1 MRNNLPV
8 TTVEYPIPD
17 DCFIVSKTDAKGRI
31 TYCNDAFIEASGFA
45 EDELIG
51 QPHNIVRHPDMPP
64 EAYEDLWATLK
75 AGKPWYG
82 AVKNRRKNGDYYWVM
97 ASASPIWEGGKLSG
111 YMSIRTRITNDLR
124 AEAEQAYAELRAKKS
139 TNYTVTAGIVR
150 RRTVFDRL
158 SLFTG
163 TMKARL
169 TTLVS
174 VQVALMLLIGLIGM
188 ISSHQDNNRIQS
200 IYENSTAPLA
210 MLLDTSDRMKDNIV
224 ALHDAVVN
232 GRAGKPV
239 ADLIARINTNI
250 DNISKAGSSYSPQP
264 GEEKNIADAYAAR
277 RNDFLDR
284 AVRPGLALLAE
295 RKYDELTTLLTGP
308 AEELYAA
315 ARQQLQRLASAQV
328 NAAKAETSEA
338 HRQYAIALPL
348 VIGLLCVGVFY
359 GGWLG
364 LRTIQATLRP
374 LGRLN
379 AAMDKIAQGDFNS
392 RILIKRDDE
401 IGTALRNIQAMQAKL
416 GFDREVQSETERRIT
431 NARKQEMRKLAED
444 FENAVGEIIQ
454 TVSSASTELESSAGT
469 LTETA
474 DRALELTSMVATSS
488 EEASGNVQSV
498 ALATEKMTASVNEIS
513 RQVQDSARIAAS
525 AVDQARRTNERV
537 SDLSNAA
544 NRIGDV
550 VELINNIAGQ
560 TNLLAL
566 NATIEAAR
574 AGEAGRGFAV
584 VASEVKA
591 LAEQTAKAT
600 GEIAQQITG
609 MQTATQ
615 ESVDAIK
622 EIGDTIGRLSEIS
635 SIIASAVEQQD
646 AVTQEIT
653 HNVQDASNGT
663 RQVTSHIGD
672 VKRDAS
678 ETGAAC
684 QQLFA
689 AAQALSRDS
698 SRLSLEVDRFLSTVR
713 AA

>member
-17 DCFIVSKTDAKGRI
+17 DCFIVSKTDVKGRI
-31 TYCNDAFIEASGFA
+31 TYINDAFIKASGFA

-64 EAYEDLWATLK
+64 EAYEDFWATLK

-97 ASASPIWEGGKLSG
+97 ASASPIWEGGTLSG
-111 YMSIRTRITNDLR
+111 YMSIRTKITNDQR

-139 TNYTVTAGIVR
+139 TNYTITAGIVR

-239 ADLIARINTNI
+239 ADLITRINTNI
-250 DNISKAGSSYSPQP
+250 DNISKAGSSYSPRP
-264 GEEKNIADAYAAR
+264 GEETTIADAYAAR
-277 RNDFLDR
+277 RNEFLDR

-308 AEELYAA
+308 AEELHAA